1 MSNAPLMNLKIQLEQ
16 VNAQLMQIARAI
28 KTAAV
33 QMYAKESPIAQG
45 MKSQLLLLM
54 IVVQEPLL
62 LLDCAAS

>member
-16 VNAQLMQIARAI
+16 INAQLMQIARAI
-28 KTAAV
+28 ETAVV
-33 QMYAKESPIAQG
+33 QVSAKESPIAQG